1 MICKEGFKEVYN
13 AHFDAVRRYVF
24 YRCGDTEL
32 ASDIAQDVF
41 VKIWENRDSL
51 DISTIKPLLY
61 RMATSYCI
69 NEYRRQLCRMN
80 FEQSMK
86 QVHDSESS
94 AEDEISFNELRAAYE
109 RILEQM
115 PDKQRTIYL
124 MSRENGMKYTEIAE
138 RLQVSVKTVEK
149 YISASL
155 RLFKTK
161 LIT

>member
-1 MICKEGFKEVYN
+1 MICKEGFKEVYD
-13 AHFDAVRRYVF
+13 AHFDAVRRYIF

-61 RMATSYCI
+61 KMATSYCI

-80 FEQSMK
+80 FEESMK

-94 AEDEISFNELRAAYE
+94 AEDEMSFNELRAAYE

-124 MSRENGMKYTEIAE
+124 MSRENGMKYIEIAE

-161 LIT
+161 LLT